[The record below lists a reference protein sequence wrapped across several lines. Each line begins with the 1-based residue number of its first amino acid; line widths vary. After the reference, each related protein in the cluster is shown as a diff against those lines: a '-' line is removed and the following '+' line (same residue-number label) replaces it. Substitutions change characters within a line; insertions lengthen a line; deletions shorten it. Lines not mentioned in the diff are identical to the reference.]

1 MNATEAFQTILRSIE
16 CSNLNY
22 SLSKT
27 PFSASISLKCSF
39 IKRYQETSPDNNIC
53 NIENMFRKSEQHDF
67 IVQKLEADNLELR
80 AELDTLKNKDDSDQ
94 KKLLEELVKLQN
106 IYDHEKEESKAFEKN
121 IAQFRGE
128 VLELKKEKHKLS
140 DILKLKEEECE
151 TLNTKCYA
159 LNVTNDALEKCIKD
173 KSESVEMRNAELLST
188 KRDYESAYEKL
199 IATQY
204 ELENLKVD
212 KVTESKLYKCEKCDF
227 TAETFDQL
235 KLHNRYNHCQSKVT
249 QCEQSSIFLKY
260 NCYYCDNT
268 FNSMDDRAAHHS
280 DCQDQF
286 DIIFQ
291 SQASFQ
297 TNENFACEMCDR
309 IFNNVEEIERHM
321 KAEHIES
328 EVFWC
333 DTCPLY
339 FQSDCD
345 LQFHIRGCHWDHM

>member
-53 NIENMFRKSEQHDF
+53 NIENMFRKSEQHDV

-106 IYDHEKEESKAFEKN
+106 IYDHEKEESKALEKN

-151 TLNTKCYA
+151 TLNTK
-159 LNVTNDALEKCIKD
+159 LDSLKVKNDALENCIKD
-173 KSESVEMRNAELLST
+173 KSESVEMRNDELLST
-188 KRDYESAYEKL
+188 
-199 IATQY
+199 
-204 ELENLKVD
+204 
-212 KVTESKLYKCEKCDF
+212 
-227 TAETFDQL
+227 
-235 KLHNRYNHCQSKVT
+235 
-249 QCEQSSIFLKY
+249 
-260 NCYYCDNT
+260 
-268 FNSMDDRAAHHS
+268 
-280 DCQDQF
+280 
-286 DIIFQ
+286 
-291 SQASFQ
+291 
-297 TNENFACEMCDR
+297 
-309 IFNNVEEIERHM
+309 
-321 KAEHIES
+321 
-328 EVFWC
+328 
-333 DTCPLY
+333 
-339 FQSDCD
+339 
-345 LQFHIRGCHWDHM
+345 